1 MGLGPGGTA
10 PYDRIYAIE
19 NGPGRFDP
27 DHPQHLPKINFLMRM
42 RDERL
47 ATLATRFDEET
58 HTLTVLRD
66 GKQVARGVLTT
77 AIGRKMIEQF
87 FAAYMQEELRGAPK
101 IVFAEGHS
109 FSDVAARCVHV
120 VNLASLRELERAVG
134 IPLDPLRFRPNIV
147 VDGLAPWQE
156 FDLVGRRIM
165 LGEVGLEVMER
176 TVRCAAT
183 DVDPQTGQRDTAIPA
198 ELQRAWG
205 HGDFGVYAR
214 VIEGGT
220 ARVGDPVAVA
230 SG

>member
-1 MGLGPGGTA
+1 
-10 PYDRIYAIE
+10 
-19 NGPGRFDP
+19 
-27 DHPQHLPKINFLMRM
+27 
-42 RDERL
+42 
-47 ATLATRFDEET
+47 
-58 HTLTVLRD
+58 
-66 GKQVARGVLTT
+66 
-77 AIGRKMIEQF
+77 MIAQF

-101 IVFAEGHS
+101 LVFAEGHS

-220 ARVGDPVAVA
+220 ARAGDPVAVA